1 MKTKMFLALAA
12 IALAPLTSGA
22 APKAAKAETYKV
34 SPADSKITWEGRK
47 KIGDSHHGEL
57 SVKSGQLKV
66 AGEKLVGGEFEIDMN
81 SLKVTDVKDAGMNKK
96 LTGHLRSDDFFSIDK
111 HPTSKLVITKVEEK
125 DGKTMITGDLTIKG
139 KKESITFPS
148 TVSVTKEEVKAQS
161 TLNVDRTKYD
171 VRYNSGKFFPNLGD
185 KVINDEFTVNVDL
198 TAKK

>member
-12 IALAPLTSGA
+12 LALAPLTSGA
-22 APKAAKAETYKV
+22 APKAAKTETYKV
-34 SPADSKITWEGRK
+34 SPADSKVTWEGKK

-57 SVKSGQLKV
+57 AVKSGQLKV
-66 AGEKLVGGEFEIDMN
+66 AGGKLVGGEFEIDMT
-81 SLKVTDVKDAGMNKK
+81 SLKVTDVKDEGMNKK
-96 LTGHLRSDDFFSIDK
+96 LTNHLHSDDFFSIAK

-139 KKESITFPS
+139 KKEPITFPA
-148 TVSVTKEEVKAQS
+148 TVAVAKDEVKAQS